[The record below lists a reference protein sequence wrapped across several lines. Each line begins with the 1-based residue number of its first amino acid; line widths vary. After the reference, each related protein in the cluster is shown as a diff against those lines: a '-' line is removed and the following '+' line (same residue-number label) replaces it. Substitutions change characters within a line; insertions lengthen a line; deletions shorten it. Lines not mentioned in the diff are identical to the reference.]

1 MNTTQQTI
9 QMLKSKNDEFQQS
22 QVNQLN
28 LLYSQQQQYVNE
40 LIEQIESMGKQL
52 EDVNKQLKSKQNQLN
67 NKFNQI
73 KKLKNENEQ
82 LKKQLSEFQQVTH
95 NHPTITYPSP
105 NQIHYQQNPIIKT
118 TQPPLIPLKKTVYET
133 QPVYKQSVS
142 PPQLVPLKKTSVEE
156 VNDEDKHLPIEPT
169 LSYKPSKK
177 LEQKKND
184 NERKLTSMPL
194 SVIQFMN
201 TNVNKGKGS
210 F

>member
-1 MNTTQQTI
+1 MNTTQQTT

-22 QVNQLN
+22 QANQLN

-40 LIEQIESMGKQL
+40 LIEQIESMDKQL

-95 NHPTITYPSP
+95 NH
-105 NQIHYQQNPIIKT
+105 HQQNPVIKT
-118 TQPPLIPLKKTVYET
+118 TPPLLVPLKKTVYET
-133 QPVYKQSVS
+133 QPVYKQ
-142 PPQLVPLKKTSVEE
+142 KE

-184 NERKLTSMPL
+184 DERKLTSMPL

-210 F
+210 FNY

>member
-1 MNTTQQTI
+1 MNTTQQTT

-52 EDVNKQLKSKQNQLN
+52 EDVNKQLKSKQSQLN

-95 NHPTITYPSP
+95 NH
-105 NQIHYQQNPIIKT
+105 HQQNPVIKT
-118 TQPPLIPLKKTVYET
+118 TQPPLIPLKKTLYET

-142 PPQLVPLKKTSVEE
+142 PPQLVPLKKTRVEE

-177 LEQKKND
+177 
-184 NERKLTSMPL
+184 S
-194 SVIQFMN
+194 
-201 TNVNKGKGS
+201 
-210 F
+210 